1 MKKKMLV
8 VIPMTSEQKERL
20 EEAAQGME
28 IIYEEIS
35 RISKEQ
41 VKEVNVIL
49 GNVPPAWLQEARNLE
64 WIHLNSAGSD
74 PYMVPGILEP
84 HTLLLSLIHI

>member
-41 VKEVNVIL
+41 VKN
-49 GNVPPAWLQEARNLE
+49 EAIGLK
-64 WIHLNSAGSD
+64 L
-74 PYMVPGILEP
+74 
-84 HTLLLSLIHI
+84 

>member
-49 GNVPPAWLQEARNLE
+49 GNVPAHAAYLQYR
-64 WIHLNSAGSD
+64 
-74 PYMVPGILEP
+74 GIRK
-84 HTLLLSLIHI
+84 SSI